1 MCAAPGHIEQRS
13 GLTGSDAP
21 HSQVVWILLLSSKDL
36 AVRRNRVGCYCW
48 RERWP
53 RGQNSRPPVRLKDNN
68 PRRQRCRT
76 KRPRR
81 RTSNNQKWCGSGEVS
96 SFSRGCVWDLLTS
109 RFTEC
114 NPKWEKRLRFIFF
127 LFLSPLVIIK
137 KKRGIGREKG
147 ETEGASLK
155 FGGRFKR
162 SFSCVDSLR
171 SV

>member
-1 MCAAPGHIEQRS
+1 MRHIPKS
-13 GLTGSDAP
+13 
-21 HSQVVWILLLSSKDL
+21 
-36 AVRRNRVGCYCW
+36 
-48 RERWP
+48 
-53 RGQNSRPPVRLKDNN
+53 
-68 PRRQRCRT
+68 
-76 KRPRR
+76 
-81 RTSNNQKWCGSGEVS
+81 CGS
-96 SFSRGCVWDLLTS
+96 SFSPARIWRCGGTVLVVIVGERDDPVVKTHDHLCASKTITRVDKDVERNDPGVERRITKNDAAAVRWAVSRGVVCGIFS
-109 RFTEC
+109 RADSQNVTQSERKDC
-114 NPKWEKRLRFIFF
+114 ASSFF